1 MTKQRDE
8 LDALLVR
15 RAIEGL
21 GAEDARRL
29 DELLEQHP
37 DVDAGWAD
45 RVVGELDAE
54 SLAGREEA
62 LGPHLRDVLL
72 DRGGAVVGGAPPAAE
87 SQDSGPSRPSGRS
100 ADPVKVGPSGADARA
115 AAGRTAAAGGPGLP
129 PGSPDPGSSDV
140 SGDRGGPRRWGG
152 WVGWALAAV
161 LAGLLLVPS
170 GPAGDE
176 GAAGG
181 LEPVRGLPAG
191 RQPPSFRQVARARD
205 AVVAAWSPGGDPA
218 GAEVS
223 GEMAWSGAAQ
233 VGVMRL
239 SGLEPNAVGLQY
251 QLWIFDGTRDER
263 YPVDGGVF
271 DVPPGAEEVEVPVR
285 PAVPVRSPVLFA
297 VTVERAGGVVVSDRE
312 RIATLAEVEE

>member
-1 MTKQRDE
+1 
-8 LDALLVR
+8 
-15 RAIEGL
+15 
-21 GAEDARRL
+21 
-29 DELLEQHP
+29 
-37 DVDAGWAD
+37 
-45 RVVGELDAE
+45 
-54 SLAGREEA
+54 
-62 LGPHLRDVLL
+62 
-72 DRGGAVVGGAPPAAE
+72 
-87 SQDSGPSRPSGRS
+87 
-100 ADPVKVGPSGADARA
+100 
-115 AAGRTAAAGGPGLP
+115 
-129 PGSPDPGSSDV
+129 
-140 SGDRGGPRRWGG
+140 
-152 WVGWALAAV
+152 
-161 LAGLLLVPS
+161 
-170 GPAGDE
+170 
-176 GAAGG
+176 
-181 LEPVRGLPAG
+181 
-191 RQPPSFRQVARARD
+191 VARARD

>member
-21 GAEDARRL
+21 GADDARRL
-29 DELLEQHP
+29 EELLERHP
-37 DVDAGWAD
+37 DVDAGWVD

-54 SLAGREEA
+54 SLTGREEA
-62 LGPHLRDVLL
+62 LGPRLREALL
-72 DRGGAVVGGAPPAAE
+72 DAGGPSVRGARPPDE
-87 SQDSGPSRPSGRS
+87 SQGSRASHASRRS
-100 ADPVKVGPSGADARA
+100 ADA
-115 AAGRTAAAGGPGLP
+115 AAGSSGTGARASTGRAAAAGGPDLP
-129 PGSPDPGSSDV
+129 RGSADPGSSGA
-140 SGDRGGPRRWGG
+140 SGDRGGSGRWAA
-152 WVGWALAAV
+152 WAGWALAAV

-170 GPAGDE
+170 GPAEDG
-176 GAAGG
+176 GAASG
-181 LEPVRGLPAG
+181 LELVPGLPVE

-223 GEMAWSGAAQ
+223 GEMAWSGSAQ

-312 RIATLAEVEE
+312 RIATVAEVEE